1 MSKVAVVTGGV
12 RGIGRGISIGLKQ
25 AGYTVIATY
34 QSNDSFAKELQA
46 DYGIDILKF
55 DVSDFNSCE
64 MAIKTIK
71 DRYGSVHVLVNNAGI
86 TKDAA
91 LHKMSADQWQAVI
104 RTNLDSVFNMSRLVI
119 DDMRATSFGRIINI
133 SSVNAQKGQAGQTNY
148 CASKAG
154 VLGFTKALALET
166 SGKGI
171 TVNAIAPGYIDTD
184 MVRAIPEAILDKII
198 SLIPMQRLGTVNEI
212 AKMVQYLA
220 SDEAAYITGSTI
232 SLNGGQ
238 YMA

>member
-12 RGIGRGISIGLKQ
+12 RGIGRGISIGLKE

-34 QSNDSFAKELQA
+34 QSNDAFAKELHA

-55 DVSDFNSCE
+55 DVADYASCE
-64 MAIKTIK
+64 MAVNTIK
-71 DRYGSVHVLVNNAGI
+71 DRYGSVQILVNNAGI
-86 TKDAA
+86 TKDST
-91 LHKMSADQWQAVI
+91 LHKMSVDQWQAVM
-104 RTNLDSVFNMSRLVI
+104 RTNLDSVFNMCRLVI
-119 DDMRATSFGRIINI
+119 EDMRAAEFGRIINI
-133 SSVNAQKGQAGQTNY
+133 SSVNAQKGQVGQTNY

-154 VLGFTKALALET
+154 VLGFTKALALEN
-166 SGKGI
+166 SSKGI
-171 TVNAIAPGYIDTD
+171 TINAIAPGYIDTD

-220 SDEAAYITGSTI
+220 SDEAAYITGTTI

>member
-1 MSKVAVVTGGV
+1 M
-12 RGIGRGISIGLKQ
+12 
-25 AGYTVIATY
+25 
-34 QSNDSFAKELQA
+34 
-46 DYGIDILKF
+46 
-55 DVSDFNSCE
+55 
-64 MAIKTIK
+64 
-71 DRYGSVHVLVNNAGI
+71 NNAGI

-119 DDMRATSFGRIINI
+119 EDMRAASFGRIINI

-198 SLIPMQRLGTVNEI
+198 SLIPMQRLGTVDEI

-238 YMA
+238 YMS

>member
-1 MSKVAVVTGGV
+1 MSKIAIVTGGV
-12 RGIGRGISIGLKQ
+12 RGIGRGISIALKQ

-34 QSNDSFAKELQA
+34 QSNDTFAKELHSE
-46 DYGIDILKF
+46 YGIDILKF
-55 DVSDFNSCE
+55 DVSDFKSCE
-64 MAIKTIK
+64 MAINTIK
-71 DRYGSVHVLVNNAGI
+71 DRYGSVQILVNNAGV
-86 TKDAA
+86 TRDSA
-91 LHKMSADQWQAVI
+91 LHKMSFEQWNTVI
-104 RTNLDSVFNMSRLVI
+104 QTNLNSVFNMCRLVI
-119 DDMRATSFGRIINI
+119 EDMRTTGFGRIINI

-184 MVRAIPEAILDKII
+184 MVRAIPEAILEKII
-198 SLIPMQRLGTVNEI
+198 SLIPMQRLGTVDEV

-220 SDEAAYITGSTI
+220 SEEAAYITGSTI

>member
-1 MSKVAVVTGGV
+1 MSKVAVVTGGI

-34 QSNDSFAKELQA
+34 QNNEAFAKELHA
-46 DYGIDILKF
+46 DYDIDILKF

-64 MAIKTIK
+64 VAVNTIK
-71 DRYGSVHVLVNNAGI
+71 NRYGSIQILVNNAGI

-91 LHKMSADQWQAVI
+91 LHKMSFDQWQGVMK
-104 RTNLDSVFNMSRLVI
+104 TNLDSVFNMCRLVI
-119 DDMRATSFGRIINI
+119 EDMRAASFGRIINI
-133 SSVNAQKGQAGQTNY
+133 SSVNAQKGQVGQTNY

-154 VLGFTKALALET
+154 LLGFTKALALET

-184 MVRAIPEAILDKII
+184 MVRAIPEAVLDKII
-198 SLIPMQRLGTVNEI
+198 SLIPMKRLGTVDEV

-220 SDEAAYITGSTI
+220 ADEAAYITGSTI
-232 SLNGGQ
+232 GLNGGQ

>member
-1 MSKVAVVTGGV
+1 MSKVAVVTGGI
-12 RGIGRGISIGLKQ
+12 RGIGRGISIQLKK
-25 AGYTVIATY
+25 AGYAVIATY
-34 QSNDSFAKELQA
+34 QSNDAFAKELNT
-46 DYGIDILKF
+46 DFGVDILKF
-55 DVSDFNSCE
+55 DVSDFKSCE
-64 MAIKTIK
+64 MAINTIK
-71 DRYGSVHVLVNNAGI
+71 DRYGPVQILVNNAGI
-86 TKDAA
+86 TKDST
-91 LHKMSADQWQAVI
+91 LHKMSIEQWQDVI
-104 RTNLDSVFNMSRLVI
+104 RTNLDSVFNMCRLVI
-119 DDMRATSFGRIINI
+119 EDMRSANFGRIINI

-148 CASKAG
+148 CAAKAG
-154 VLGFTKALALET
+154 ILGFTKALALET

-184 MVRAIPEAILDKII
+184 MVRAIPDVILDKII
-198 SLIPMQRLGTVNEI
+198 ALIPMQRLGTVDEV

>member
-1 MSKVAVVTGGV
+1 MSKIAVVTGGI
-12 RGIGRGISIGLKQ
+12 RGIGRGISIQLKK

-34 QSNDSFAKELQA
+34 QSNDAFAKELNT
-46 DYGIDILKF
+46 DFGVDILKF
-55 DVSDFNSCE
+55 DVSDFKSCE
-64 MAIKTIK
+64 MAINTIK
-71 DRYGSVHVLVNNAGI
+71 DRYGPVQILVNNAGI
-86 TKDAA
+86 TKDST
-91 LHKMSADQWQAVI
+91 LHKMSIEQWQDVI
-104 RTNLDSVFNMSRLVI
+104 RTNLDSVFNMCRLVI
-119 DDMRATSFGRIINI
+119 EDMRSANFGRIINI

-148 CASKAG
+148 CAAKAG
-154 VLGFTKALALET
+154 ILGFTKALALET

-184 MVRAIPEAILDKII
+184 MVRAIPDVILDKII
-198 SLIPMQRLGTVNEI
+198 ALIPMQRLGTVDEV

>member
-25 AGYTVIATY
+25 AGYTVVATY
-34 QSNDSFAKELQA
+34 QSNDAFAKELQTE
-46 DYGIDILKF
+46 YGIDILKF

-64 MAIKTIK
+64 MAINTIK
-71 DRYGSVHVLVNNAGI
+71 DRYGVIQVLVNNAGI

-91 LHKMSADQWQAVI
+91 LHKMSLEQWQDVMK
-104 RTNLDSVFNMSRLVI
+104 TNLDSVFNMCRLVI
-119 DDMRATSFGRIINI
+119 DDMRAAAFGRIINI

-154 VLGFTKALALET
+154 LLGFTKALALET

-198 SLIPMQRLGTVNEI
+198 SLIPMKRLGTVDEV

-232 SLNGGQ
+232 GLNGGQ

>member
-1 MSKVAVVTGGV
+1 MSKVAVVTGGII
-12 RGIGRGISIGLKQ
+12 GIGRGISIGLKQ

-34 QSNDSFAKELQA
+34 QNNEAFAKELHA
-46 DYGIDILKF
+46 DYDIDILKF

-64 MAIKTIK
+64 VAVNTIK
-71 DRYGSVHVLVNNAGI
+71 DRYGSIQILVNNAGI

-91 LHKMSADQWQAVI
+91 LHKMSFDQWQGVMK
-104 RTNLDSVFNMSRLVI
+104 TNLDSVFNMCRLVI
-119 DDMRATSFGRIINI
+119 EDMRAASFGRIINI

-154 VLGFTKALALET
+154 LLGFTKALALET

-198 SLIPMQRLGTVNEI
+198 SLIPMKRLGTVDEV

-220 SDEAAYITGSTI
+220 ADEAAYITGSTI
-232 SLNGGQ
+232 GLNGGQ

>member
-1 MSKVAVVTGGV
+1 MSKIAVVTGGV

-34 QSNDSFAKELQA
+34 QSNDAFAKELHT

-55 DVSDFNSCE
+55 DVSDFNACE
-64 MAIKTIK
+64 MAISSIK
-71 DRYGSVHVLVNNAGI
+71 ERYGSVQVLVNNAGI
-86 TKDAA
+86 TKDSA

-119 DDMRATSFGRIINI
+119 DDMRVAGFGRIINI

-198 SLIPMQRLGTVNEI
+198 SLIPMQRLGTVDEV

-220 SDEAAYITGSTI
+220 SDESSYITGSTI

-238 YMA
+238 YMS

>member
-1 MSKVAVVTGGV
+1 MSKIAVVTGGV

-34 QSNDSFAKELQA
+34 QSNDAFAKELHT
-46 DYGIDILKF
+46 DFGIDILKF

-64 MAIKTIK
+64 MAINTIK
-71 DRYGSVHVLVNNAGI
+71 NRYGSVQVLVNNAGI

-91 LHKMSADQWQAVI
+91 LHKMSTDQWQAVI

-119 DDMRATSFGRIINI
+119 EDMRAASFGRIINI

-198 SLIPMQRLGTVNEI
+198 SLIPMQRLGTVDEI

-238 YMA
+238 YMS

>member
-1 MSKVAVVTGGV
+1 MSKTAVVTGGV

-34 QSNDSFAKELQA
+34 QSNDAFAKELHT
-46 DYGIDILKF
+46 DFGIDILKF

-64 MAIKTIK
+64 IAINTIK
-71 DRYGSVHVLVNNAGI
+71 DRYGSVQVLVNNAGI

-91 LHKMSADQWQAVI
+91 LHKMSAEQWQAVI

-119 DDMRATSFGRIINI
+119 EDMRAASFGRIINI

-198 SLIPMQRLGTVNEI
+198 SLIPMQRLGTVDEI

-238 YMA
+238 YMT

>member
-12 RGIGRGISIGLKQ
+12 RGIGRGISIALKQ
-25 AGYTVIATY
+25 AEYTVIAIY
-34 QSNDSFAKELQA
+34 QSNDVYAQDLYNT
-46 DYGIDILKF
+46 YGIHSLKF
-55 DVSDFNSCE
+55 DVSDFKACE
-64 MAIKTIK
+64 TAINVIK
-71 DRYGSVHVLVNNAGI
+71 EKYGPIEILVNNAGV
-86 TKDAA
+86 TQDAV
-91 LHKMSADQWQAVI
+91 LHKMSLEQWNTVI
-104 RTNLDSVFNMSRLVI
+104 RINLDSVFNMCRLVI
-119 DDMRATSFGRIINI
+119 EDMRAAEFGRIINI

-148 CASKAG
+148 CATKAG

-184 MVRAIPEAILDKII
+184 MVRAMPETILEKII
-198 SLIPMQRLGTVNEI
+198 SLIPMRRLGTVDEI

-220 SDEAAYITGSTI
+220 STEAGYITGSTI
-232 SLNGGQ
+232 NLNGGQ

>member
-12 RGIGRGISIGLKQ
+12 RGIGKGISIGLKQ
-25 AGYTVIATY
+25 AGYTVVATY
-34 QSNDSFAKELQA
+34 QSNDANAQELQA
-46 DYGIDILKF
+46 DFGIDVLKY
-55 DVSDFNSCE
+55 DVADYNSCE
-64 MAIKTIK
+64 MAVNTIK
-71 DRYGSVHVLVNNAGI
+71 DRYGAIQILINNAGI
-86 TKDAA
+86 TKDAT
-91 LHKMSADQWQAVI
+91 LHKMTVDQWQAVM

-119 DDMRATSFGRIINI
+119 DDMRAASFGRIINI

-154 VLGFTKALALET
+154 LIGFTKALALET
-166 SGKGI
+166 SGKGV

-198 SLIPMQRLGTVNEI
+198 SLIPMKRLGTVDEI

-232 SLNGGQ
+232 NLNGGQ

>member
-1 MSKVAVVTGGV
+1 MSKIAVVTGGV

-34 QSNDSFAKELQA
+34 QSNDAFAQELHA
-46 DYGIDILKF
+46 DFGIDVLKF
-55 DVSDFNSCE
+55 DVSDYTACE
-64 MAIKTIK
+64 MAVNTIK
-71 DRYGSVHVLVNNAGI
+71 DRYGSVQILVNNAGI
-86 TKDAA
+86 THDAT
-91 LHKMSADQWQAVI
+91 LHKMTVDQWQAVL
-104 RTNLDSVFNMSRLVI
+104 RTNLDSVSNMCRLVI
-119 DDMRATSFGRIINI
+119 DDMRTAEFGRIVNI

-166 SGKGI
+166 SGKGV

-184 MVRAIPEAILDKII
+184 MVRAIPETILEKII
-198 SLIPMQRLGTVNEI
+198 SLIPMKRLGTVDEI
-212 AKMVQYLA
+212 AKMVQYLV
-220 SDEAAYITGSTI
+220 SDEAGYITGSTI

>member
-1 MSKVAVVTGGV
+1 MSKIAVVTGGV

-34 QSNDSFAKELQA
+34 QSNDSFAKELHA

-55 DVSDFNSCE
+55 DVSDFNSCD

-86 TKDAA
+86 TKDTA
-91 LHKMSADQWQAVI
+91 LHKMSAEQWQAVI

-119 DDMRATSFGRIINI
+119 EDMRASSFGRIINI

-154 VLGFTKALALET
+154 ILGFTKALALET

-198 SLIPMQRLGTVNEI
+198 SLIPMQRLGTVDEV

>member
-25 AGYTVIATY
+25 AGYTVVATY
-34 QSNDSFAKELQA
+34 QNNDAYAKEMHKE
-46 DYGIDILKF
+46 YGIEVLKF
-55 DVSDFNSCE
+55 DVSDYTSCE
-64 MAIKTIK
+64 TAINTIK
-71 DRYGSVHVLVNNAGI
+71 DRFGAIHVLVNNAGI
-86 TKDAA
+86 TQDAA
-91 LHKMSADQWQAVI
+91 LHKMSLDQWHGVI
-104 RTNLDSVFNMSRLVI
+104 KTNLDSVFNMCRLVI
-119 DDMRATSFGRIINI
+119 DDMRAAAFGRIINI

-154 VLGFTKALALET
+154 LIGFTKALALET

-198 SLIPMQRLGTVNEI
+198 SLIPMKRLGTVNEV

-220 SDEAAYITGSTI
+220 SDESAYITGSTI
-232 SLNGGQ
+232 GLNGGQ

>member
-12 RGIGRGISIGLKQ
+12 RGIGRGISIALKQ
-25 AGYTVIATY
+25 AGYTVISTY
-34 QSNDSFAKELQA
+34 QSNDTFARELHEE
-46 DYGIDILKF
+46 YGIDVLKF
-55 DVSDFNSCE
+55 DVADFNSCE
-64 MAIKTIK
+64 MALNTIK
-71 DRYGSVHVLVNNAGI
+71 DRHGPTQVLVNNAGI
-86 TKDAA
+86 TRDGA
-91 LHKMSADQWQAVI
+91 LHKMSVEHWQAVI
-104 RTNLDSVFNMSRLVI
+104 RTNLDSVFNMCRLVI
-119 DDMRATSFGRIINI
+119 EDMRASGFGRIINI

-184 MVRAIPEAILDKII
+184 MVRAIPETILEKII
-198 SLIPMQRLGTVNEI
+198 SLIPMNRLGTVDEV

>member
-1 MSKVAVVTGGV
+1 MSKIAVVTGGV
-12 RGIGRGISIGLKQ
+12 RGIGRGIAIGLKQ

-34 QSNDSFAKELQA
+34 QSNDSFAKELHA

-91 LHKMSADQWQAVI
+91 LHKMSIDQWQAVI

-119 DDMRATSFGRIINI
+119 EDMRAASFGRIINI

-198 SLIPMQRLGTVNEI
+198 SLIPMQRLGTVDEV